1 MGWRW
6 CLDNTI
12 VPALGSLFP
21 QRRKLFLSLFWMSL
35 PVRSSGGWRIR
46 SGAPLY
52 GPLQA
57 IEGKIYATGGLSVSG
72 AISAAMTMIAKK
84 VELQQEEIEQA
95 HSAWVRLA

>member
-57 IEGKIYATGGLSVSG
+57 IEGKIYATGGLSGRSRPCGSG
-72 AISAAMTMIAKK
+72 EKIVPRQAADEARSAEGKPA
-84 VELQQEEIEQA
+84 
-95 HSAWVRLA
+95 SG